1 LLFIFEFNH
10 LNQSL
15 NFITRFKNMKR
26 LFIFINCIIILTIGF
41 SHFAFAS
48 DDRKTLEIGASA
60 PDFSL
65 PGVDGKTYTLASFKN
80 AKVLAIV
87 FMCNHCPTSQAY
99 EERVI
104 KLTSDY
110 AAKGVSVVA
119 INPNNPASL
128 RLDELGYSDVGDSFE
143 EMKIRAKDVH
153 FNFPYLY
160 DGATEIASNKYGPV
174 STPHIFIFDKD
185 RKLRYQGRIDDM
197 ENPHKTPHSLDAR
210 NAIDALLSGKEVAVP
225 VTKVFGCSIKWA
237 EKSVWLEKAQVE
249 WAKEPVKLDTIDA
262 RGIADLLK
270 NHSDKLRLIN
280 VWATWCGPCV
290 EEFADFVTMNRMYRD
305 RGFEFVSIS
314 ADEPENKDKA
324 LKFLQRKQASSPN
337 YIYSGDSKY
346 KLIEAIDPNWKGS
359 LPYTVLVEPDGK
371 VVYAHE
377 GIIDPDQ
384 LKLIIFN
391 DPMIGRVYKQ

>member
-1 LLFIFEFNH
+1 
-10 LNQSL
+10 
-15 NFITRFKNMKR
+15 MKR
-26 LFIFINCIIILTIGF
+26 YPIFISCIIALAICF
-41 SHFAFAS
+41 SSFAPKT
-48 DDRKTLEIGASA
+48 DDGRKTLEIGAAA

-65 PGVDGKTYTLASFKN
+65 PGVDGKTYTLQSFKG

-99 EERVI
+99 EDRVI
-104 KLTSDY
+104 KLTNDY
-110 AAKGVSVVA
+110 ASKGVSIVA

-128 RLDELGYSDVGDSFE
+128 RLDELGYSDVGDSYE
-143 EMKIRAKDVH
+143 EMKIRAKNAH

-160 DGATEIASNKYGPV
+160 DGDTEIASNKYGPV

-197 ENPHKTPHSLDAR
+197 ENPKKTPHSEDAR
-210 NAIDALLSGKEVAVP
+210 NAIDALLSGKEVPVT

-237 EKSVWLEKAQVE
+237 EKSVWIDKAKIQ

-262 RGIADLLK
+262 KGLAEIVK

-290 EEFADFVTMNRMYRD
+290 EEFPDFVTMNRMYRD

-314 ADEPENKDKA
+314 ADDPEHKDKA
-324 LKFLQRKQASSPN
+324 LKFLQRNQASGPN
-337 YIYSGDSKY
+337 YIFNTDDKY
-346 KLIEAIDPNWKGS
+346 KLIEAIDPKWEGA
-359 LPYTVLVEPDGK
+359 LPYTILVEPEGK
-371 VVYAHE
+371 VVYAHQ
-377 GIIDPDQ
+377 GIIDPDN
-384 LKLIIFN
+384 LKKIIFD
-391 DPMIGRVYKQ
+391 DPMIGRIYK

>member
-1 LLFIFEFNH
+1 
-10 LNQSL
+10 
-15 NFITRFKNMKR
+15 MKR
-26 LFIFINCIIILTIGF
+26 PILVINLMIAVAVCF
-41 SHFAFAS
+41 SFLAFRF
-48 DDRKTLEIGASA
+48 DGHKTLEIGASA

-65 PGVDGKTYTLASFKN
+65 PGVGGKTYTLQSFKN

-99 EERVI
+99 EDRVI

-143 EMKIRAKDVH
+143 EMKVRAKDAH

-160 DGATEIASNKYGPV
+160 DGETEIASNKYGPV
-174 STPHIFIFDKD
+174 CTPHIFIFDKD
-185 RKLRYQGRIDDM
+185 RKLRYEGRIDDT
-197 ENPHKTPHSLDAR
+197 ENPRKTPHSQDAR
-210 NAIDALLSGKEVAVP
+210 NAIEALLSGKEVP
-225 VTKVFGCSIKWA
+225 VATTKVFGCSIKWA
-237 EKSVWLEKAQVE
+237 EKSVWIDKAKIQ
-249 WAKEPVKLDTIDA
+249 WAKEPVKLDSIDA
-262 RGIADLLK
+262 KGIAELLK
-270 NHSDKLRLIN
+270 NHTDKLRLIN

-290 EEFADFVTMNRMYRD
+290 EEFPDLVTMNRMYRD

-314 ADEPENKDKA
+314 ADDPDHKDKA
-324 LKFLQRKQASSPN
+324 LKFLQRNQASGPN
-337 YIYSGDSKY
+337 YIFNIDDKY
-346 KLIEAIDPNWKGS
+346 KLIEAIDPKWEGA
-359 LPYTVLVEPDGK
+359 LPYTILVEPEGK
-371 VVYAHE
+371 VVYSHQ

-391 DPMIGRVYKQ
+391 DPMIGRIYKE

>member
-1 LLFIFEFNH
+1 
-10 LNQSL
+10 
-15 NFITRFKNMKR
+15 MKR
-26 LFIFINCIIILTIGF
+26 FLIFINCLIFLSAGF
-41 SHFAFAS
+41 ICLAFRF
-48 DDRKTLEIGASA
+48 DDHKTLEIGAGA

-65 PGVDGKTYTLASFKN
+65 PAVDGKTYTLESFKA

-143 EMKIRAKDVH
+143 EMKVRAKDAH

-160 DGATEIASNKYGPV
+160 DGETEITSNKYGPV
-174 STPHIFIFDKD
+174 CTPHIFIFDKD

-197 ENPHKTPHSLDAR
+197 ENPKKTPHSQDAR
-210 NAIDALLSGKEVAVP
+210 NAIDALLAGKEVP
-225 VTKVFGCSIKWA
+225 VATTKVFGCSIKWA
-237 EKSVWLEKAQVE
+237 EKSVWIDKAKIQ
-249 WAKEPVKLDTIDA
+249 WAKEPVTLDTIDA
-262 RGIADLLK
+262 KGIAGLIK

-290 EEFADFVTMNRMYRD
+290 EEFPDFVTMNRMYRD

-314 ADEPENKDKA
+314 ADDPEHKDKA
-324 LKFLQRKQASSPN
+324 LKFLQRNQASGPN
-337 YIYSGDSKY
+337 YIFNTDDKY
-346 KLIEAIDPNWKGS
+346 KLIEAIDPKWEGA
-359 LPYTVLVEPDGK
+359 LPYTILVEPEGK
-371 VVYAHE
+371 VVYAHQ
-377 GIIDPDQ
+377 GIIDPDS
-384 LKLIIFN
+384 LKKIIFD
-391 DPMIGRVYKQ
+391 DPMIGRIYK